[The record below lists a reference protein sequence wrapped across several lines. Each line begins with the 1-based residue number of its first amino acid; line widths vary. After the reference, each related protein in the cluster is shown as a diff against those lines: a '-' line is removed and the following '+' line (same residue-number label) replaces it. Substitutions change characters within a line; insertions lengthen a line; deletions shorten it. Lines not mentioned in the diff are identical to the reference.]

1 MGRTAPLTFKRCILY
16 IYSTNIGTE
25 YFKYALYSPFF
36 LSSKCSLFHNAN
48 LFGSCIIHSLYTGCA
63 KIKKK
68 FRRQRVNL
76 CRFLHMPSSF
86 RGATVAAFQL
96 FVYSLVSFQR
106 YATTKFKIVS
116 LHRTINKLIINYL
129 PLDAAVRIIH
139 RETITYFISNY

>member
-1 MGRTAPLTFKRCILY
+1 M
-16 IYSTNIGTE
+16 
-25 YFKYALYSPFF
+25 
-36 LSSKCSLFHNAN
+36 
-48 LFGSCIIHSLYTGCA
+48 LYTLHFFYLQNAVCFIMLTCLVPVLFTVYIQDVL
-63 KIKKK
+63 KLKKK